1 MLWRAMGGKDETS
14 EGMPGWAG
22 SPQRPR
28 PVEMGPAEICQ
39 GTTYTTRRN
48 ALSSGTTSG
57 AQAELRIQAG
67 IWAAPSG
74 RLSQ

>member
-1 MLWRAMGGKDETS
+1 MLWRAMGGKGETS
-14 EGMPGWAG
+14 EGMRGWAG
-22 SPQRPR
+22 LPERPR
-28 PVEMGPAEICQ
+28 AVEMGPCGICQ

-48 ALSSGTTSG
+48 ALSSGTTAG
-57 AQAELRIQAG
+57 TQAELRIQAG